1 MHVVHAAWPN
11 PHTSTEALFIARPT
25 TPAVGTRSCDYV
37 GNLTYMLS
45 ATNFNPIM
53 ALAGAVVIAEPEEI
67 VPVGMIPPDA
77 VKTPGVL
84 VDHVIR
90 RAA

>member
-1 MHVVHAAWPN
+1 
-11 PHTSTEALFIARPT
+11 
-25 TPAVGTRSCDYV
+25 
-37 GNLTYMLS
+37 MLS